1 MYASF
6 HTPFEDVVE
15 VVGASVSLLLLL
27 LLLLL
32 PMLMMLLVSGGV
44 FFCVLDYVGGIA
56 GVGILCLLHAD

>member
-1 MYASF
+1 M
-6 HTPFEDVVE
+6 E